1 MTSKGGPVARSV
13 FTFRATR
20 QVLARRW
27 AIPLFLLIAAV
38 FAFAAM
44 IMGGMLVFARTGY
57 THLTV
62 IVLTTASGGA
72 AWWNYPGVIVG
83 FPNGGLFLP
92 FFGTLTMLI
101 VSIGVGAGM
110 SVAVVL
116 WTRLIRL
123 RRLAASG
130 NVAIGSMAGLTPAFL
145 SLATIGACCTITTST
160 AAGLGVVAQTSG
172 TTAYTLLANNWFLGV
187 FEIVVLTI
195 ALLAHEALLETYGP
209 LLGLT
214 TSPNGRIVRLPDDL
228 PTPAPLSG
236 ATVIRAVVRVV
247 LLLGGV
253 LWALAGVGLA
263 ATYNYPFSSASFWF
277 AVLVQHEFIAAV
289 AIFLAILPDAGSQGL
304 RRASRSISGWG
315 LRAALFVAGVSVV
328 AWLPPVWLGTG
339 AEGLFNEFFG
349 MAGLPVSWGA
359 VAPPYGMGVALVMRF
374 VFQFGL
380 MGSFALLLALAPT
393 KALAWVS
400 TDRRPVAERSGVAP
414 TAGHPAGE

>member
-1 MTSKGGPVARSV
+1 MPSKGGPAVRSV

-27 AIPLFLLIAAV
+27 AIPLFLLIAGV

-44 IMGGMLVFARTGY
+44 VMGGMLVFARTGY
-57 THLTV
+57 THLTI
-62 IVLTTASGGA
+62 IVLTSASGGA

-101 VSIGVGAGM
+101 VSIGVGVGM
-110 SVAVVL
+110 SVAVIL
-116 WTRLIRL
+116 WTRIVTL

-130 NVAIGSMAGLTPAFL
+130 NVAVGSLAGLTPAFL

-187 FEIVVLTI
+187 FEIVVLAI

-214 TSPNGRIVRLPDDL
+214 TAPNGRAVHLPDAT

-236 ATVIRAVVRVV
+236 ATIARAAVRVV

-253 LWALAGVGLA
+253 FWGLAGIGLA
-263 ATYNYPFSSASFWF
+263 ATYNYPFSSPSFWF
-277 AVLVQHEFIAAV
+277 AVLVQHELIAAV
-289 AIFLAILPDAGSQGL
+289 AVFIAILPGAASQGL
-304 RRASRSISGWG
+304 VRASRSIAGAG
-315 LRAALFVAGVSVV
+315 LRAVLFVAGISVV
-328 AWLPPVWLGTG
+328 AWLPPAWLGTG
-339 AEGLFNEFFG
+339 AEGLVNELFG
-349 MAGLPVSWGA
+349 TAGLPASWGA
-359 VAPPYGMGVALVMRF
+359 VAPPYGMGLALVLRF
-374 VFQFGL
+374 GCQFGL
-380 MGSFALLLALAPT
+380 MGSFALLLALLPART
-393 KALAWVS
+393 LAWAS
-400 TDRRPVAERSGVAP
+400 TDRVRVSQRTEVAP
-414 TAGHPAGE
+414 AAGRPAGE